1 MAAQAF
7 ADIAYGVAFMLIAVR
22 RLELN
27 KQNRIPISIGALL
40 MFVNAGV
47 LWNAHYKTSIQCI
60 ASNGGAD
67 NIVYHMMLFFRIVA
81 NLASA
86 LIYAF
91 IIAYLT
97 KNHGGKIR
105 QLSQQQRKM
114 HRNAKITLGI
124 VTANSMIFLFF
135 PDILLF
141 VDPWQITKRY
151 STLLYSM
158 TLSKTTINIAIYMWR
173 YRELRSIILL
183 KLFGWIPCCEQWAKS
198 SIGQVTDQHTRTM
211 GDGPRSNNTCGGASR
226 NSVAP
231 EPGRHRI
238 ANRYARGSEA
248 SQVIS
253 NQPVQSNLRKSIDF
267 SAKKKELV
275 EAMKKMAPRK
285 LPPIRRKSQATVEP
299 IQGVTIPWK
308 KNSKEWLEELE
319 ELGNRLDKRKFGKL
333 PKLPIKEGQNSA
345 IVPEQPTGSPDELL
359 KDRCSSSSSPNS
371 IKSSTRNIQSH
382 IDSSS

>member
-27 KQNRIPISIGALL
+27 KQNRTAELTDVQDCAFLPALWLHNIATPLLGLIPMTMSFNFFICSVFPLWYLQATHKYTTLIISVPISIGALL

-47 LWNAHYKTSIQCI
+47 LWGAHYRTSIQCI

-67 NIVYHMMLFFRIVA
+67 KIVYHMMLFFRIVA

-183 KLFGWIPCCEQWAKS
+183 KLFGWIPCCEQLAKS
-198 SIGQVTDQHTRTM
+198 SIGQVTDQHTRTI

-238 ANRYARGSEA
+238 ANRYARDSVA

-253 NQPVQSNLRKSIDF
+253 NQR
-267 SAKKKELV
+267 
-275 EAMKKMAPRK
+275 
-285 LPPIRRKSQATVEP
+285 T
-299 IQGVTIPWK
+299 
-308 KNSKEWLEELE
+308 KN
-319 ELGNRLDKRKFGKL
+319 
-333 PKLPIKEGQNSA
+333 
-345 IVPEQPTGSPDELL
+345 
-359 KDRCSSSSSPNS
+359 
-371 IKSSTRNIQSH
+371 
-382 IDSSS
+382 